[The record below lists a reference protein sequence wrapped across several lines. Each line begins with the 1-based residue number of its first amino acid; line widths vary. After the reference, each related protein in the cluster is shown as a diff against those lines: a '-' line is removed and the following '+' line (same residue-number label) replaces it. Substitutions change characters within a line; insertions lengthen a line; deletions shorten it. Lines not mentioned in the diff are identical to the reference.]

1 MSVRPLRGNVHI
13 NQEAHL
19 GGTPLGALEGGIDAI
34 LSAAVMKPQ
43 PDPRVND
50 LVIAGWTIKVS
61 EHASV

>member
-1 MSVRPLRGNVHI
+1 VHI
-13 NQEAHL
+13 NQEAPL

-34 LSAAVMKPQ
+34 LSAAVTKPQ